1 MGASDPTRR
10 LEDHQQPSASFI
22 TQWVEAVVRDR
33 NHPALVGWCPLNET
47 YQPITDQITQLDD
60 VTHGMYLA
68 TRAADPTRPVLDTSG
83 YSHRVD
89 GADIYDS
96 HNYEQ
101 DPARFAEQVG
111 GLAEGRPWI
120 NDFEGRAMS
129 VPWRGQPYFVSEY
142 GGIWWN
148 AAIAEE
154 AQDPDRVGS
163 WGYGERVRSVDE
175 WFTRFAGLTD
185 ALLDDPGMFGYC
197 YTQLTDTF
205 QEENGLFDFGRQPK
219 FDLARLHAI
228 QTREAAVESIDLA
241 NQSRRRTHDHHNR
254 CPTLPRRRRDR
265 VRREGLPQPR

>member
-1 MGASDPTRR
+1 M
-10 LEDHQQPSASFI
+10 
-22 TQWVEAVVRDR
+22 EAVVRDR